1 MTDQD
6 LTAVADASHQDDPAF
21 GSAFID
27 VDEWRES
34 PIPHRYLHGG
44 FEGTETRFV
53 MHLPERGAYQGRM
66 VQELA
71 GGVGG
76 SEEHPP
82 EYLEKLLR
90 SAFRLGAFVV
100 ASNQG
105 WILTPERPGVGGPGL
120 PEDLTILSH
129 RASAQTARYAKTAAA
144 ELLGARPQHAYLIG
158 GSGGGARSVSGME
171 QVPGLWDG
179 AVPIVMVNQHLAW
192 HYWSVW
198 VRAEVALRRKKE
210 QITAAVDVG
219 SDPFAVLDTDEQ
231 REVLSDLY
239 RVGYPQG
246 AEYLLNMAASDWAN
260 WIPLIDPEYAEDF
273 WNQPGYGGEGK
284 DPYRVTG
291 TVTGL
296 VRAADPEAPA
306 LMEPLMDGLRE
317 LLSPEHVVGAR
328 LSGLELTD
336 DLIGCRFTVGE
347 PGREVLRV
355 CTVVAGDCIGFVDF
369 NERPAP
375 QVGDEITLDNTFEQA
390 WTHYHRHIVD
400 PERPTMRHWAND
412 GRPIWPQRPDGA
424 ERRAVLCALPT
435 GRFEGKMILVQ
446 SALDHLCP
454 PIFAHD
460 YVESV
465 RARCGDSDDRIRL
478 WILDNAMHGDASP
491 ELGTET
497 NLRFIRFLGAALQ
510 ALDDLVAW
518 VEDDVKPPADTSYEL
533 DAWNRTL
540 LASTAGQR
548 GGIQPLVSLVGP
560 VEARVGETVRF
571 TAEVEVPPG
580 AGSVVGAAW
589 DLDGTGRF
597 EQKAQIKE
605 PASNLTIDVEHSFT
619 EAGTHVAVLR
629 VASQRQG
636 DTSDPVRVVENLARL
651 QVRVTD
657 GS

>member
-6 LTAVADASHQDDPAF
+6 LTAVPDAPHQDDPAF
-21 GSAFID
+21 GPVFID

-53 MHLPERGAYQGRM
+53 MYLPERDAYRGRM

-76 SEEHPP
+76 IEAHPP
-82 EYLEKLLR
+82 AYLEKLLR
-90 SAFRLGAFVV
+90 AAFDLGAFLV

-129 RASAQTARYAKTAAA
+129 RASAQTARYAKTAAV
-144 ELLGARPQHAYLIG
+144 ELLGSRPHHAYLIG
-158 GSGGGARSVSGME
+158 GSGGGARSVAGME

-210 QITAAVDVG
+210 QITAAVDAG
-219 SDPFAVLDTDEQ
+219 ADPFAVLDTDEQ
-231 REVLSDLY
+231 REALADLY

-246 AEYLLNMAASDWAN
+246 TEYLLNMAASDWAN

-273 WNQPGYGGEGK
+273 WNLPGYAGEGK
-284 DPYRVTG
+284 EPYRVTG

-296 VRAADPEAPA
+296 VRASDPEAPA
-306 LMEPLMDGLRE
+306 LMEPLPEGLRE
-317 LLSPEHVVGAR
+317 LLAPEHVVGAR

-355 CTVVAGDCIGFVDF
+355 CTFVAGDCIGFADF

-375 QVGDEITLDNTFEQA
+375 RVGDEITLDSTLEQA

-400 PERPTMRHWAND
+400 PARPTMQHWASD
-412 GRPIWPQRPDGA
+412 DRPIWPQRPADA

-435 GRFEGKMILVQ
+435 GEFEGKMIVVQ

-454 PIFAHD
+454 PAFAHE
-460 YVESV
+460 YIEAV
-465 RARCGDSDDRIRL
+465 RAHYGDGNDRIRL
-478 WILDNAMHGDASP
+478 WILDNAMHGEASP
-491 ELGTET
+491 ELGTEI
-497 NLRFIRFLGAALQ
+497 NLRYIRFLGATLQ

-518 VEDDVKPPADTSYEL
+518 VEDGVEPPADTSYEL

-540 LASTAGQR
+540 LAPTALRR
-548 GGIQPLVSLVGP
+548 GGIQPLVSLGGP
-560 VEARVGETVRF
+560 AETMVGETVRF
-571 TAEVEVPPG
+571 TADIEVPPG
-580 AGSVVGAAW
+580 AGSVVAAAW
-589 DLDGTGRF
+589 DVDGSGRF

-605 PASNLTIDVEHSFT
+605 PAPSLTSDFEHRFT
-619 EAGTHVAVLR
+619 EAGTHVVVLR
-629 VASQRQG
+629 VASQRRG
-636 DTSDPVRVVENLARL
+636 DTSDPVRSVENLARL
-651 QVRVTD
+651 QVRVSD